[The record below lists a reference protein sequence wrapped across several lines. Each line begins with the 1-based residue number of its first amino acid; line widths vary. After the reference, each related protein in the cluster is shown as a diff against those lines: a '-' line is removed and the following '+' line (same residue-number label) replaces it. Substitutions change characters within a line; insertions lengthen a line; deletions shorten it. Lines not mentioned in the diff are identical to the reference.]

1 MKFLSFNL
9 KGFERLGWLLDDN
22 KTVLAIDR
30 ESKGMPQT
38 LMDVIKRG
46 PYAQHQIKQA
56 KDSMESFDI
65 NEIELLPPII
75 PWATFSVSANS
86 SDPAEVKR
94 LKTAEYPT
102 INLRTP
108 RNHVA
113 HNVVIDI
120 PLKTKT
126 LECEGKLIVVIG
138 RTGRYISLEHAS
150 RYIFGYSIYNEGS
163 VKEFQNHT
171 SQFGLGRMFDMSA
184 GFGPAVVTADEVGDP
199 YQQTIETRIDGELV
213 ESISISKMR
222 QSIEEIIVYISSAVT
237 VFPGDIIC
245 IGLPTGAE
253 GEIKPE
259 RFIQPN
265 EHMDITIS
273 GVGTLSNRINDEPST
288 PRTVGCC

>member
-9 KGFERLGWLLDDN
+9 LGFERLGWLLDDGE
-22 KTVLAIDR
+22 TVLAIDR

-38 LMDVIKRG
+38 LKDVIKRG
-46 PYAQHQIKQA
+46 PYALHQIKQA
-56 KDSMESFDI
+56 EDSMERLNI
-65 NEIELLPPII
+65 NDIELLPPII

-86 SDPAEVKR
+86 SDPEEAKR
-94 LKTAEYPT
+94 IHTAAHPT

-113 HNVVIDI
+113 HGVVIDI

-126 LECEGKLIVVIG
+126 LECEGKLVVVIG

-163 VKEFQNHT
+163 VKEFQDHT
-171 SQFGLGRMFDMSA
+171 SQYGLGRMFDTSSA
-184 GFGPAVVTADEVGDP
+184 FGPYIATADEVGDP
-199 YQQTIETRIDGELV
+199 YQQTMQTSINGEVVHSELL
-213 ESISISKMR
+213 STM
-222 QSIEEIIVYISSAVT
+222 QHTIEEVIVYITSAVT
-237 VFPGDIIC
+237 IFPGDIIT
-245 IGLPTGAE
+245 IPIPINDGF
-253 GEIKPE
+253 KPE

-265 EHMDITIS
+265 EHMDISIS
-273 GVGTLSNRINDEPST
+273 GVGTLSNKINDEPST

>member
-1 MKFLSFNL
+1 MKFLSFEL
-9 KGFERLGWLLDDN
+9 KGFERLGWLQDDN

-30 ESKGMPQT
+30 ENKGMPQT

-56 KDSMESFDI
+56 KDTMETFDI
-65 NEIELLPPII
+65 DELELIAPII
-75 PWATFSVSANS
+75 PWATFSVEANS
-86 SDPAEVKR
+86 TDQVEVEK
-94 LKTAEYPT
+94 LKNASYPT

-108 RNHVA
+108 RNHVP
-113 HNVVIDI
+113 HRVVMDI

-126 LECEGKLIVVIG
+126 LECEGKLVVVIG

-171 SQFGLGRMFDMSA
+171 SQFGMGRMFDMSA
-184 GFGPAVVTADEVGDP
+184 GFGPAIVTADEVGDI
-199 YQQTIETRIDGELV
+199 YQQTIETRIDGQLV
-213 ESISISKMR
+213 ESLPLSKMR
-222 QSIEEIIVYISSAVT
+222 QTIEEIIVYITSGVT

-245 IGLPTGAE
+245 IGIPSGDKA
-253 GEIKPE
+253 KAE
-259 RFIQPN
+259 RFLQPN
-265 EHMDITIS
+265 EEMEITIS
-273 GVGTLSNRINDEPST
+273 NVGTLFNRINDEPST